1 MGFRSNG
8 SAGVTGEVSGRDS
21 SLVLM
26 SSDDVAKYLAKP
38 KSWVYGNWRSQ
49 GIPFKKVGNALR
61 CRLTDLNEW
70 LDRQAP

>member
-1 MGFRSNG
+1 MGFRSSS
-8 SAGVTGEVSGRDS
+8 SAGGASGSDS

-26 SSDDVAKYLAKP
+26 SPDDVARYLVRP

-61 CRLTDLNEW
+61 CRLVDLNEW
-70 LDRQAP
+70 LDRQIP